1 MKNVHY
7 INAGA
12 GSGKTYTLTEKL
24 AELIGSKK
32 TTPSRV
38 ILTTFTDRAA
48 TEFKEKAR
56 EMLIGKGLR
65 EDAAAM
71 DSAKIGT
78 VHSVAL
84 SFIQKYWYRL
94 GISADAIPMPEEDQ
108 EAYIS
113 ATLFD
118 IATEEDIRAF
128 GEYAEA
134 VPLNQS
140 QSSKVDYD
148 FWRNDVRNLVEK
160 AETFG
165 LESLDASL
173 EASMDLFNDIFPV
186 ATDDPEI
193 RLLREDVI
201 RRVFSIAARWRERFA
216 AYKKAKGLISFND
229 MERLFIR
236 LLNDESVRK
245 DIAESVDYVFV
256 DEFQDSN
263 PTQVRIFDAL
273 SEIVAKG
280 SFWVGDP
287 KQAIYDFRGCDTVL
301 TSAITDD
308 IEDRVKAGET
318 GFGYSILSTSWRSD
332 PYLVDLVNEAF
343 VPVFAGQM
351 SREKVALKP
360 HGESVLPMDA
370 PKAIHWCMN
379 PPLTGTGR
387 KSYSNAAKV
396 ETVVAAVSRMLAGEG
411 SVKEVYDKKE
421 KRVRPLRPSDVAVL
435 CFLNEECKAI
445 ADGLRANGWPVCIG
459 EERPQQK
466 KELALVISVLNWF
479 VGSSSLLEAEI
490 AHLYDGLSVEDI
502 LENRASVGTQD
513 IFERLKALRPRL
525 QGMGVAATVDAVIDG
540 LDLER
545 VCSRWGEGEARK
557 NTLETV
563 KALAAGYEDRCLRKG
578 VAATLGGFVG
588 ELSADS
594 VIMPDSLHE
603 GGVNVLTYHKSK
615 GLEWNVVV
623 LFSLDTDKLEQKS
636 FMRNNFFGVN
646 YLRLGAPTKGNP
658 YSEFIVRY
666 IPRILKTSSS
676 NLPAD
681 VAQAISRHPDFDRQT
696 EYVRGQMRRLLY
708 VGATRARDYLVTF
721 SGSKEDEIKGL
732 TSVGIDTK
740 SNDQMP
746 EGPCRIWGASAP
758 KSALFQMGQ
767 DAVSAASEE
776 DGFSVLDV
784 AGKKTDRAEK
794 YLSPSS
800 LEAGEGD
807 SCRIEKT
814 YPESGPWQ
822 RMEMKDMKS
831 EFDTLGT
838 CIHDIFAAYR
848 PGDDAWNLKV
858 AAETVAA
865 FELQEYIPEA
875 AQVIRSADRLY
886 AFLEKEYGKALHIYR
901 ELPFTLPKGDQVVS
915 GSMDLVWETA
925 EGCVL
930 VDYKNYPGYD
940 NVMDAASDFY
950 AGKYAPQL
958 KAYAEALQ
966 AAGKKV
972 RDSLIYYAVRGVAVR
987 IIQ

>member
-1 MKNVHY
+1 MRNVHY

-12 GSGKTYTLTEKL
+12 GSGKTYTLTETL
-24 AELIGSKK
+24 AELIGSKR

-56 EMLIGKGLR
+56 EMLIEKGLR
-65 EDAAAM
+65 EEAAAI
-71 DSAKIGT
+71 DSANIGT

-108 EAYIS
+108 DAYIS
-113 ATLFD
+113 ATLFGV
-118 IATEEDIRAF
+118 ATEEDIRAF
-128 GEYAEA
+128 GRYAEA
-134 VPLNQS
+134 VPLNQN

-173 EASMDLFNDIFPV
+173 AASLDLFNDIFPV
-186 ATDDPEI
+186 ATDDPAI
-193 RLLREDVI
+193 RPLREDVI
-201 RRVFSIAARWRERFA
+201 RRVFNIAGRWRERFTE
-216 AYKKAKGLISFND
+216 YKKENGLISFND

-236 LLNDESVRK
+236 LLKDESVRK

-273 SEIVAKG
+273 SDIVAKG

-301 TSAITDD
+301 TAAITDD
-308 IEDRVKAGET
+308 IEDRVKAGEA
-318 GFGYSILSTSWRSD
+318 GFGYSILGTSWRSD

-351 SREKVALKP
+351 SREKVELKP
-360 HGESVLPMDA
+360 HGESVLPEGA
-370 PKAIHWCMN
+370 PKAIHWNMD

-387 KSYSNAAKV
+387 KSYSGAAKV
-396 ETVVAAVSRMLAGEG
+396 ETVVAGVSKMLAGETP
-411 SVKEVYDKKE
+411 VKEGYDKKE

-435 CFLNEECKAI
+435 CLVNDDCKAI
-445 ADGLRANGWPVCIG
+445 ADGLRAHGWPVCIE
-459 EERPQQK
+459 EERLQQK
-466 KELALVISVLNWF
+466 KELALVISLLNWF

-502 LENRASVGTQD
+502 LENRSSVGMQD

-545 VCSRWGEGEARK
+545 VCGRWGEGEARK

-646 YLRLGAPTKGNP
+646 FLRMGAPTKGNP
-658 YSEFIVRY
+658 YSEFILRY
-666 IPRILKTSSS
+666 IPRVLKTAASK
-676 NLPAD
+676 LPDD
-681 VAQAISRHPDFDRQT
+681 VAQAISRHPDFARQT

-708 VGATRARDYLVTF
+708 VGATRARDYLITF
-721 SGSKEDEIKGL
+721 SGSKEDEIKWL
-732 TSVGIDTK
+732 TNIGIDAR
-740 SNDQMP
+740 SNERTP
-746 EGPCRIWGASAP
+746 EGPCHIWGASAP
-758 KSALFQMGQ
+758 TSALFQMGQ
-767 DAVSAASEE
+767 DAVSAASVEG
-776 DGFSVLDV
+776 GFSVLAV

-800 LEAGEGD
+800 MEAGEGET
-807 SCRIEKT
+807 CRVEKVF
-814 YPESGPWQ
+814 PESGPWQ
-822 RMEMKDMKS
+822 RIEVKGMES
-831 EFDTLGT
+831 GFDTLGT
-838 CIHDIFAAYR
+838 CIHGTFAAYR
-848 PGDDAWNLKV
+848 PGDDAWNVNV
-858 AAETVAA
+858 ATETVAS
-865 FELQEYIPEA
+865 FGLQENIPDP
-875 AQVIRSADRLY
+875 AQVVRSADRLF
-886 AFLEKEYGKALHIYR
+886 AFLEKAYGKAEHVYR
-901 ELPFTLPKGDQVVS
+901 ELPFTLSKGDQVVS
-915 GSMDLVWETA
+915 GSMDLVWETGD
-925 EGCVL
+925 GCIL

-940 NVMDAASDFY
+940 DVTDASSQFF

-958 KAYAEALQ
+958 KAYAGALR
-966 AAGKKV
+966 AAGKNV
-972 RDSLIYYAVRGVAVR
+972 LDSLIYYAVRGVAVR
-987 IIQ
+987 VY